1 MNGKVISDVNYRCDY
16 KTSFFVGD
24 AAGRPANPMTGK
36 AKDFKC
42 TDRLFAI
49 NAGLTF
55 YTPEE
60 FFLSAKRDDKFKQV
74 TQSPSILKRIVV
86 ILLWTVA

>member
-36 AKDFKC
+36 TKDFKC

-74 TQSPSILKRIVV
+74 IRSPSILHLMNIKLMAKV
-86 ILLWTVA
+86 